1 MMNKILY
8 STLTTIILFTV
19 ACEKSK
25 VIGTEIISNDA
36 IELRSELQDEGY
48 IETIV
53 DTINKQE
60 CYFEEWKKTILTPV
74 SGLIE
79 FYDTDSNWVATI
91 DFGSGDCDQWASKI
105 WDITVFPESPEG
117 EEQFSVFSFYKKDK

>member
-1 MMNKILY
+1 MMRKIFYL
-8 STLTTIILFTV
+8 TLTSIIILTV
-19 ACEKSK
+19 SCEKSED
-25 VIGTEIISNDA
+25 IGTEIISNDA

-53 DTINKQE
+53 DSINKQE
-60 CYFEEWKKTILTPV
+60 CFFEEWKKTILTPV

-91 DFGSGDCDQWASKI
+91 DFGSGECDQWATKT
-105 WDITVFPESPEG
+105 WDVTVFPESPKG
-117 EEQFSVFSFYKKDK
+117 EEKFSVFSFYKKEK